1 MNRFDSIY
9 PATIKKYIAENRL
22 CEIEIEGITEGASEL
37 PLAEILYPIGD
48 KQDDTELEILE
59 GDRVWVSFI
68 NNDPRYPII
77 TGSRA
82 TNEGNFTDT
91 RHYHHKNIRFD
102 ADEKIESFV
111 LGDCEI
117 TMLTDSI
124 TLRVGASSIKLTEAS
139 LTSLISGN
147 TTTISSDGTTTDKKI
162 NTDQGITATSDIKS
176 SADVKAGSI
185 SLKNHKHWHGNSY
198 TDNPT

>member
-9 PATIKKYIAENRL
+9 PATVKKYIADNRL

-48 KQDDTELEILE
+48 KQNDTELEILE

-77 TGSRA
+77 TGARA

-111 LGDCEI
+111 LGDCEL
-117 TMLTDSI
+117 TMLKDKI
-124 TLRVGASSIKLTEAS
+124 TLRVGASSITLTESS
-139 LTSLISGN
+139 LTSLIAGNN
-147 TTTISSDGTTTDKKI
+147 TTVSSGGTTTNKKI
-162 NTDQGITATSDIKS
+162 NTDKGITATGDIKS
-176 SADVKAGSI
+176 DSDVQAGSI
-185 SLKNHKHWHGNSY
+185 SLKNHKHKHGNSFS
-198 TDNPT
+198 DKPS